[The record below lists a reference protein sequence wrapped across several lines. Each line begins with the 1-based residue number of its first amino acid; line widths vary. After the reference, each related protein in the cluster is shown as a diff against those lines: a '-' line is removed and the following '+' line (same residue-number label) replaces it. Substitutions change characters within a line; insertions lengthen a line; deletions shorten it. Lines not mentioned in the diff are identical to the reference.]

1 MRKKGRKAKP
11 RFRVQRLERR
21 VLMSATWIDSSGSTD
36 ELNSVALE
44 NLSESPFDSFANATN
59 GTTLTD
65 PSPEYSGSSFYRVA
79 PLASEATE
87 VASQPAAYA
96 FEPLE
101 EVQLKNPP
109 FPAVDKQLALTEMV
123 ENGPSSTTKGLDL
136 GLANDSAGQSLEI
149 VSPTPNQPL
158 EVLRRELVLIDTGIF
173 NYQQLVDDLVGRV
186 EPWREIQVHLIDH
199 NANGWEQTHQWL
211 SGYQTNSFD
220 TLHIVSHASNHA
232 IKMGSTWVD
241 SQSLAER
248 QDDFQLWG
256 SVLRDDGDLLFYGCD
271 LASGDVGRQMLEQIA
286 VWTGADIAASDTLI
300 GAETLGGNWQLNYQH
315 GDIEANIAFSAEL
328 QESWQG
334 LLSTFTVTTTNDS
347 GAGSLRQAILDAN
360 ALAGVDNIS
369 FNIATTAPGYN
380 LAGLGIFT
388 IQPTSALPTIT
399 EAVII
404 DATTQSQYVSSPVI
418 EIDGSNAG
426 VNSNGF
432 SIGSTGGGS
441 TIKGFAINGYASGSG
456 IAVSTGGQNII
467 EGNLIGLRPNASDAV
482 EGALGWWKGEG
493 NTLSAIGSD
502 TATWIGTAG
511 YATGKVG
518 TAFNLDGNTYLK
530 IEDQASHKPSTIT
543 TEAWI
548 YATQFDGWDSIIA
561 KGSLTSSQNSYLLC
575 IESGKATFYTKRT
588 GSGFGFSKDANSL
601 VLNQWYHLVG
611 TDDGVT
617 RSLFVNGTLVDSDA
631 VSGSLVYENGVP
643 LLIGEDWN
651 WGVPAPIRFN
661 GRIDEVAI
669 YGRALSTTEITANY
683 NNGLAGKSPAK
694 IPLVSSWQG
703 EGDATD
709 SRGFNN
715 GALTNGATIDSSGK
729 IGSAFSFDGI
739 NDHVAI
745 DHENNF
751 DFVNSQATISGW
763 FKTSATGVYQTILGK
778 GATSEFQYKVQVTDS
793 NQLWAG
799 LTNSAGSTLFAKY
812 SNATVTDGRWHH
824 FAFAFDVNALSEDV
838 KLYLDGIEQTT
849 VSADQRATLN
859 YAAGSAPVLLGTMA
873 GTQYFNGQIDELSF
887 HNGMLSS
894 TAVANLFAS
903 QSRDTNSFVAAP
915 VASFKAEGNAADFHG
930 NNEGTMT
937 NGATLS
943 SGIAGQGFF
952 LDGLNDYIQIPDAAA
967 LDFSSSLT
975 VAAWINPTTVSDARI
990 FDKIT
995 SGAADGYLLDVVG
1008 GKLRLQIG
1016 GTAVTGATTIN
1027 AAQWTHIAGVYDG
1040 STIKVYINGV
1050 LDATAAY
1057 SGHAPVNARD
1067 LRLGADSNGT
1077 SLFSGRI
1084 DEAVAYNV
1092 ALSASE
1098 IAALVSQI
1106 NQSTIGN
1113 NVGLSLNNTAG
1124 NVVGGIN
1131 LPQRNVIAYNTGDGI
1146 WVDGPAANG
1155 NSILGNSIYSNGS
1168 TASHLGIDLGSDGVN
1183 ANDLGDG
1190 DEGPNN
1196 GQNSPIITSAVIQ
1209 GGNTIIA
1216 GTLNSHANSTYRIEL
1231 FSNPTADIS
1240 GYGGGLTYL
1249 GSVNLSTDGSGNA
1262 SFSYMHIGELDGYIS
1277 ATVTEDLGSGHF
1289 GSTSE
1294 YALASSGF
1302 YTISGTVFEDVNFG
1316 GGSGRDYSTATT
1328 AASLFDIDAEGAIVE
1343 LYDASGNFVISTT
1356 TDNNGQYSFDVAAG
1370 NYFVRVVNDSV
1381 ISSRPGYTS
1390 SLRAVQTYQTEASNG
1405 VVVAV
1410 TDHVGGQ
1417 RPDEV
1422 DANANSGTETLASLN
1437 ALSNTEVQSLTS
1449 VLVTSSS
1456 LSNLDFGFNFN
1467 TIVNTKDAG
1476 QGSLR
1481 QFILNSNTLANTNLE
1496 IAGQTAGKDV
1506 SIFMISDG
1514 QSHAGLNTSYLNLLT
1529 GTVGI
1534 DARAAITLA
1543 SALPTISGADTVIS
1557 GETQTTLIG
1566 NTNSG
1571 SIGTGGTVGVGAD
1584 GILGTGDEST
1594 LSLIARPEVE
1604 IIGGGGFSGIT
1615 IAANDTTISGIAI
1628 RGFSSGHPV
1637 AAIVVDP
1644 SVTVTADQAILRSLI
1659 IGATATGTDPG
1670 SGAWNSVGIL
1680 ARGATYI
1687 TNSFIAFNQS
1697 LGVDFCSPNGTS
1709 SPAQAMTVT
1718 NSEFVGN
1725 GAQMYGNSIQSD
1737 VNNVT
1742 IQGNLVRNSLVHSG
1756 WQAFDVGA
1764 IELWTKA
1771 GTSKS
1776 GIIVQGNSILN
1787 NDGSGISVWGRYSNV
1802 MLSENQITG
1811 TMAKGHANSGSGIL
1825 LASSLGVP
1833 NGVSIRRNAI
1843 YNNDALAIDI
1853 EPGTAYSKIGDGV
1866 TINNGAISVSIPNS
1880 GIDHPVFSSVVQN
1893 GNTLTV
1899 SGYVGTAAGDPDF
1912 ANATI
1917 ELFKAAVDSSG
1928 YGEGVAYLGSITGS
1942 VTNGNFTGSISLP
1955 AGVSLS
1961 AGDTLTSTATIAHYG
1976 TSEFGLNTT
1985 IRSLSGV
1992 IFNDLNGNLLSGV
2005 ETIGDINNPGLAG
2018 VSVVLY
2024 ADGGDGLADGVD
2036 DILMTTTTT
2045 DAIGQYA
2052 FNTGGGT
2059 YWVVVDSRSIV
2070 SSTPLNTGF
2079 TTGDLW
2085 AEQTYAVAN
2094 AVTSTGFKTVAGAIY
2109 GGRNVELSDN
2119 ATLLSTSEHVTRA
2132 VVSSS
2137 NVANINS
2144 GFSFDVVT
2152 RTGDGDNDLSNS
2164 RSMQGS
2170 LRQFIQNSNALV
2182 GIQTSNFEL
2191 QTVDSNYN
2199 GHVWNISPTSAL
2211 PFLTDAVVLNG
2222 LTQSGSTLA
2231 SLASGSPHDLKVVID
2246 GNLVGTSNSAGLS
2259 VRANNTVV
2267 QGLVVGGWDGSTDTN
2282 GLEVINASGVSIIG
2296 NYIGTDATG
2305 LNANANRRFGIMVL
2319 DSADTFVQNN
2329 LISGNSGTG
2338 LYIAGA
2344 ESSGTMVQGN
2354 VIGLNATGTNVLGN
2368 IGNGVSLT
2376 DSPTNITIGGYS
2388 INERNVISGNTDRG
2402 IQITGGSG
2410 NTIAGN
2416 YIGTDVTGTNS
2427 VGNGQYGIQIT
2438 SAATGNTIGGATTAS
2453 GNLFAGN
2460 VAGVTIQTSSN
2471 GNMVT
2476 RNNFFGH
2483 SGLRIDLGGD
2493 GTTSNDGS
2501 KTTGEA
2507 NLLMDAPVIELANL
2521 VGNQLTLSGYIGS
2534 QPGQGTFA
2542 NASIEFYKSTAAGLI
2557 YLGTE
2562 TTGGNGNFD
2571 TSIDVTGLGI
2581 QATDSLVAI
2590 ATDTNGNTS
2599 EFSFAFQTNVAP
2611 AASFDTALASEAGGV
2626 ANAVPG
2632 INPSG
2637 NVLNNDSDPN
2647 SGDVLTVTGVAAG
2660 LQLSPTGNVGTAVSG
2675 TYGTIQIAGNGS
2687 YTYTLNNNHSTVQAL
2702 RTSNQTLQDVFTYS
2716 VTDMGGLTN
2725 VAQVTVTI
2733 EGTNDAPHN
2742 MAGSLQI
2749 DENSPNG
2756 VSVGTVTA
2764 YDVDAAD
2771 ALTFS
2776 LTDSAGGRFTID
2788 NAGLITVANSILVDR
2803 EAAASHSV
2811 NVRVTDLAGAT
2822 SDKIFIIAINDID
2835 EFDVGS
2841 ITDINSTS
2849 NSVDENTSIGTLV
2862 GITAHAT
2869 DADASNNTIT
2879 YSLHDSNGGRFA
2891 IDAVTGVVTVAGA
2904 LDREAGAASRNITIR
2919 ATSTDGSHTD
2929 QIFSIIINDIDEF
2942 DVDSIIDAN
2951 SDSNL
2956 VDENASFG
2964 TLVGITAQAADID
2977 STNNIVTYSLFDD
2990 DGGRFAVDSLTGVL
3004 TVAGTI
3010 DREADGASRSV
3021 IVRATSTDGSHADQH
3036 FMIAINDIDEYDVG
3050 SITDNDA
3057 TSNNVNEN
3065 ATIGTVVGISV
3076 HASEAD
3082 ATNNTITY
3090 LLLNDD
3096 DGRFAIDS
3104 VNGIITVAGVIDRE
3118 ANGSSRNVIVR
3129 ATSIDSSHT
3138 DQVFTITIN
3147 DVDEFD
3153 VGSITD
3159 SHAAINNVAENS
3171 SIGTLVGITAQAFD
3185 ADASNNTVTYS
3196 LSNSDNGRFAI
3207 DCTTGVIT
3215 VAGAIDREVD
3225 GALRNLTVRA
3235 TSSDGS
3241 HSDLTIGITINDV
3254 DEFDVSAVSDSNNAP
3269 NIAQEHSV
3277 AGTAVGLTIVAVDQD
3292 ATLNSITYQLLD
3304 SAQGRFTIDAITGII
3319 TVADSSLLR
3328 YELGESFTLVVR
3340 SDSSDGSFTIGQFE
3354 VAIDNVND
3362 APVAITDNLDVVENG
3377 AQVLNV
3383 LDNDFDLD
3391 PGDFFHIV
3399 SVSIMNGLGNVGLAG
3414 NLLIYDPG
3422 KYYDYLSVG
3431 ESANVVLSYTISD
3444 IDGLQSTAFATVTVH
3459 GERDALALDALSI
3472 TSAEDNT
3479 VAWSISILPLDL
3491 NGEVLNSVLVSGLPQ
3506 GTFLADNKGQ
3516 QTRVVGGISTE
3527 LIAFDLDAI
3536 TISLPQHISGS
3547 FVITITTQSDLGPSS
3562 LQSITRQFNVAAVAD
3577 SPTLSAQ
3584 PTRGQIGAIVPLRIN
3599 SSLIDGDGSEQLRV
3613 EVRGLPQGMCL
3624 ADGKET
3630 RIIADANQWIDI
3642 TNWNLSKIVLHT
3654 LGGLSG
3660 SYNVELRASATEA
3673 AKHGVATAST
3683 SFDLTLDQVMPV
3695 NEVKSDD
3702 KSATLENA
3710 EADDPTQMGNGI
3722 AIDSAHPPSPM
3733 HFHGM
3738 KINPPV
3744 LPADPAVRSATE
3756 FENETLYRSESHS
3769 SAAIPIPNFIK
3780 PHFEMVD
3787 AHIFDGPVT
3796 ARSTSEAHVTNE
3808 LPHRSE
3814 RVDENHEN
3822 TYASTQEFTIL
3833 GSLNNTLLLAWTM
3846 IRSSVAS
3853 IIGQNESSNIDDR
3866 RNTTNSIQKDE
3877 RSFDKNANND

>member
-1 MRKKGRKAKP
+1 MRKKGRRVKP
-11 RFRVQRLERR
+11 RFRVQRLDRR
-21 VLMSATWIDSSGSTD
+21 VLMSATWIDPSGSTD
-36 ELNSVALE
+36 ESNSVALE
-44 NLSESPFDSFANATN
+44 NLSESPFESLANLTD
-59 GTTLTD
+59 GTTVTD
-65 PSPEYSGSSFYRVA
+65 PSPEYSDSSFFRFA
-79 PLASEATE
+79 PLASESAE
-87 VASQPAAYA
+87 VASHPSEFQ
-96 FEPLE
+96 FESLE
-101 EVQLKNPP
+101 EVQLKNSS
-109 FPAVDKQLALTEMV
+109 FPAVDKQRALTEMV

-220 TLHIVSHASNHA
+220 TLHIVSHATNHA

-286 VWTGADIAASDTLI
+286 VWTGADVAASDTLV
-300 GAETLGGNWQLNYQH
+300 GAETLGGSWQLNYQH

-399 EAVII
+399 ETVII

-467 EGNLIGLRPNASDAV
+467 EGNLIGLRPNAADAV
-482 EGALGWWKGEG
+482 EGAIGWWKGEG

-530 IEDQASHKPSTIT
+530 IADQASHKPSTIT

-561 KGSLTSSQNSYLLC
+561 KGSLTSYENSYWLG
-575 IESGKATFYTKRT
+575 IEGGKATFYTRHT
-588 GSGFGFSKDANSL
+588 GSGVGLSKDANSL
-601 VLNQWYHLVG
+601 ALNQWYHLVG

-617 RSLFVNGTLVDSDA
+617 RSLYVNGTLVDSDA

-651 WGVPAPIRFN
+651 YGAESYIRFN
-661 GRIDEVAI
+661 GRLDEVGI
-669 YGRALSTTEITANY
+669 YGRVLTAAEITANY

-694 IPLVSSWQG
+694 IPLISSWAG

-729 IGSAFSFDGI
+729 IGSAFRFDGI

-745 DHENNF
+745 DNENNF

-778 GATSEFQYKVQVTDS
+778 GAASEFQYKVQVTDN

-824 FAFAFDVNALSEDV
+824 FAFAFDVNTFSENV

-859 YAAGSAPVLLGTMA
+859 YAAGSAPVLLGTLA

-915 VASFKAEGNAADFHG
+915 VASFKAEGNVADFHG

-937 NGATLS
+937 NGATFS

-1027 AAQWTHIAGVYDG
+1027 AAQWTHITGVYDG
-1040 STIKVYINGV
+1040 STIKVYINGA

-1124 NVVGGIN
+1124 NVVGGTN
-1131 LPQRNVIAYNTGDGI
+1131 LPQRNVIAYNAGDGI

-1168 TASHLGIDLGSDGVN
+1168 TASHLGIDLGGDGVN

-1196 GQNSPIITSAVIQ
+1196 GQNFPIITSAVLQ

-1216 GTLNSHANSTYRIEL
+1216 GTLNSHSNSTYRIEL
-1231 FSNPTADIS
+1231 FSNPTADRS

-1262 SFSYMHIGELDGYIS
+1262 SFNYTHFGELDGYIT
-1277 ATVTEDLGSGHF
+1277 ATATEDFGSGQF

-1316 GGSGRDYSTATT
+1316 GGSGRDYSTAAT

-1422 DANANSGTETLASLN
+1422 DATANSGAQTLSALN

-1481 QFILNSNTLANTNLE
+1481 QFILNSNALANTNLE

-1506 SIFMISDG
+1506 SLFMISDG
-1514 QSHAGLNTSYLNLLT
+1514 QAHAGLNPGYLNLLT
-1529 GTVGI
+1529 TSGANSGVAVI
-1534 DARAAITLA
+1534 SLA
-1543 SALPTISGADTVIS
+1543 SVLPTISDANTSLDAT
-1557 GETQTTLIG
+1557 TQTLLVG
-1566 NTNSG
+1566 NTNTG
-1571 SIGTGGTVGVGAD
+1571 HVGTGGTVGVD
-1584 GILGTGDEST
+1584 GLALST
-1594 LSLIARPEVE
+1594 VIRPEVVLDL
-1604 IIGGGGFSGIT
+1604 
-1615 IAANDTTISGIAI
+1615 NDSTLTISGNA
-1628 RGFSSGHPV
+1628 
-1637 AAIVVDP
+1637 
-1644 SVTVTADQAILRSLI
+1644 VTVKGFAVYDGNSSNGSASGAIHVTSAVSGAANRATISRNLVGVFAD
-1659 IGATATGTDPG
+1659 GTDTLTERNRSHG
-1670 SGAWNSVGIL
+1670 INAYGAAMIEENYIAHSDQYGAYLGSVGNTAFAGGVAGSYIFQNNEVFANGHSTSGYPDALGVSVANASITGNLIHGQIL
-1680 ARGATYI
+1680 NGLTPGGRGAGIELIYGAQNTTI
-1687 TNSFIAFNQS
+1687 TNNTIRDNAYAGIGFYGNANA
-1697 LGVDFCSPNGTS
+1697 T
-1709 SPAQAMTVT
+1709 
-1718 NSEFVGN
+1718 GN
-1725 GAQMYGNSIQSD
+1725 GAVNNLIDRNVITGNVQGPGIFTTDSASIGGESVYGN
-1737 VNNVT
+1737 T
-1742 IQGNLVRNSLVHSG
+1742 
-1756 WQAFDVGA
+1756 F
-1764 IELWTKA
+1764 TK
-1771 GTSKS
+1771 
-1776 GIIVQGNSILN
+1776 
-1787 NDGSGISVWGRYSNV
+1787 
-1802 MLSENQITG
+1802 NQIFGNGGLGIDLATAHIPINTG
-1811 TMAKGHANSGSGIL
+1811 AN
-1825 LASSLGVP
+1825 
-1833 NGVSIRRNAI
+1833 
-1843 YNNDALAIDI
+1843 
-1853 EPGTAYSKIGDGV
+1853 DGV
-1866 TINNGAISVSIPNS
+1866 TANDGALIAGFGNQS
-1880 GIDHPVFSSVVQN
+1880 IDHPILTSALLS
-1893 GNTLTV
+1893 GNTLVV
-1899 SGYVGTAAGDPDF
+1899 SGYIGTTAGDPDF

-1928 YGEGVAYLGSITGS
+1928 YEEAVAYLGSITGS

-1961 AGDTLTSTATIAHYG
+1961 TGDTLTSTATIAPYG

-1992 IFNDLNGNLLSGV
+1992 VFNDLNGNLLSGV

-2018 VSVVLY
+2018 VSVFLY

-2045 DAIGQYA
+2045 DAMGQYA

-2059 YWVVVDSRSIV
+2059 YWVVVDSKSIV

-2094 AVTSTGFKTVAGAIY
+2094 AVTSTGFKAVAGAMY
-2109 GGRNVELSDN
+2109 GGRNIELSDN
-2119 ATLLSTSEHVTRA
+2119 ATLLSTSEHVTRV

-2137 NVANINS
+2137 NIANINS

-2170 LRQFIQNSNALV
+2170 LRQFIQNSNALI

-2191 QTVDSNYN
+2191 QTVDSNYT
-2199 GHVWNISPTSAL
+2199 GQVWNISPTSVL

-2222 LTQSGSTLA
+2222 LTQSGSTLG

-2282 GLEVINASGVSIIG
+2282 GIEVINASGVSIIG

-2344 ESSGTMVQGN
+2344 DSSGTMVQGN

-2402 IQITGGSG
+2402 IQITGGTG

-2416 YIGTDVTGTNS
+2416 YIGTDVSGMVDRGNTMAGIRLESSTTNNIVGGTSTGARNLISGNDDAGIDLSSFGNNVAGNIIGLNAVGTGSLGNKQGIVIYSSLNTIGGSNAAYRNVISGNSNDGIILSGSNATSILIQGNYVGTDVTGTNS

-2438 SAATGNTIGGATTAS
+2438 SSATGNTIGGVTTAS
-2453 GNLFAGN
+2453 GNLIAGN
-2460 VAGVTIQTSSN
+2460 LAGVTIQTGSS

-2483 SGLRIDLGGD
+2483 SGLHIDLGGD
-2493 GTTSNDGS
+2493 GATTNDGS

-2542 NASIEFYKSTAAGLI
+2542 NSSIEFYKSTAAGLM

-2562 TTGGNGNFD
+2562 TTGANGNFD

-2590 ATDTNGNTS
+2590 ATDNNGNTS
-2599 EFSFAFQTNVAP
+2599 EFSFAFHTNVAP
-2611 AASFDTALASEAGGV
+2611 AASVDTALASEAGGV

-2733 EGTNDAPHN
+2733 EGANDTPHN
-2742 MAGSLQI
+2742 IAGSLQI

-2756 VSVGTVTA
+2756 VAVGTVTA

-2862 GITAHAT
+2862 GITAYAT
-2869 DADASNNTIT
+2869 DADASNNTIA
-2879 YSLHDSNGGRFA
+2879 YSLHDSDGGRFA

-2904 LDREAGAASRNITIR
+2904 IDREAGAASRNITIR

-2951 SDSNL
+2951 SDSNI

-3010 DREADGASRSV
+3010 DREADGASRNV
-3021 IVRATSTDGSHADQH
+3021 IVRATSTDGSHSDRT
-3036 FMIAINDIDEYDVG
+3036 F
-3050 SITDNDA
+3050 SI
-3057 TSNNVNEN
+3057 
-3065 ATIGTVVGISV
+3065 IIS
-3076 HASEAD
+3076 
-3082 ATNNTITY
+3082 
-3090 LLLNDD
+3090 
-3096 DGRFAIDS
+3096 
-3104 VNGIITVAGVIDRE
+3104 
-3118 ANGSSRNVIVR
+3118 
-3129 ATSIDSSHT
+3129 
-3138 DQVFTITIN
+3138 
-3147 DVDEFD
+3147 
-3153 VGSITD
+3153 
-3159 SHAAINNVAENS
+3159 
-3171 SIGTLVGITAQAFD
+3171 
-3185 ADASNNTVTYS
+3185 
-3196 LSNSDNGRFAI
+3196 
-3207 DCTTGVIT
+3207 
-3215 VAGAIDREVD
+3215 
-3225 GALRNLTVRA
+3225 
-3235 TSSDGS
+3235 
-3241 HSDLTIGITINDV
+3241 DV
-3254 DEFDVSAVSDSNNAP
+3254 DEFDVSATTDSNNAP
-3269 NIAQEHSV
+3269 NIVQEHS
-3277 AGTAVGLTIVAVDQD
+3277 ATGTAVGLAVVAVDQD
-3292 ATLNSITYQLLD
+3292 ATHNSITYQLLD

-3328 YELGESFTLVVR
+3328 YELGESFTLTVR
-3340 SDSSDGSFTIGQFE
+3340 ADSSDGSFSIGQFE
-3354 VAIDNVND
+3354 VGIDNVND
-3362 APVAITDNLDVVENG
+3362 TPIAITDNLDVVENG
-3377 AQVLNV
+3377 AQVLSV
-3383 LDNDFDLD
+3383 LNNDFDLD
-3391 PGDFFHIV
+3391 PGDFLNIV
-3399 SVSIMNGLGNVGLAG
+3399 SVYITSGLGNVGLAG

-3422 KYYDYLSVG
+3422 TYYDYLSVG
-3431 ESANVVLSYTISD
+3431 EFATVVVSYTVSD
-3444 IDGLQSTAFATVTVH
+3444 IGGLQSTTFATVTVH

-3472 TSAEDNT
+3472 TSTEDNT
-3479 VAWSISILPLDL
+3479 IAWSISILPLDL
-3491 NGEVLNSVLVSGLPQ
+3491 NGEVLNSVLVSGLPH
-3506 GTFLADNKGQ
+3506 GTLLADNKGQ
-3516 QTRVVGGISTE
+3516 QTLVVGGISTE

-3536 TISLPQHISGS
+3536 KISLPQHISGS
-3547 FVITITTQSDLGPSS
+3547 FVITITTQSDLGLISS
-3562 LQSITRQFNVAAVAD
+3562 QSISRQFNVAAVAD
-3577 SPTLSAQ
+3577 TPTLSAQ
-3584 PTRGQIGAIVPLRIN
+3584 PMRGQIGAIVPLRIN

-3624 ADGKET
+3624 TDGKET

-3660 SYNVELRASATEA
+3660 NYNVELRALTTEVTNQ
-3673 AKHGVATAST
+3673 GVAST
-3683 SFDLTLDQVMPV
+3683 TTTLDLTLDQVMPV

-3702 KSATLENA
+3702 KPATLENA

-3738 KINPPV
+3738 KVNPPA
-3744 LPADPAVRSATE
+3744 LPADPAFRSATE
-3756 FENETLYRSESHS
+3756 FENTTFYRWESHS
-3769 SAAIPIPNFIK
+3769 SAEIRIPNVIK

-3796 ARSTSEAHVTNE
+3796 TRSTSLAHVTSE
-3808 LPHRSE
+3808 QPHRSE
-3814 RVDENHEN
+3814 LVEENHDN
-3822 TYASTQEFTIL
+3822 TCASTQSFTIL

-3853 IIGQNESSNIDDR
+3853 IIGQNESSNSDDR
-3866 RNTTNSIQKDE
+3866 RNTPISIQRDD
-3877 RSFDKNANND
+3877 RNFDKTSTKV